1 MPATN
6 GDNSPSAGTST
17 AKGKGEL
24 DWLINSFAERIPG
37 ASSAIVVTTDG
48 LVLALSDGIVRDQA
62 DQLAAVTSGLASLT
76 TGAARCFDAGPVNQV
91 IIEMARGFL
100 FVTKVSDTSALAIMC
115 DPSCDI
121 GQIGYEMSLLVSR
134 IGQVLTPALRS
145 ELEPQGWPPP

>member
-1 MPATN
+1 MEPTAAN
-6 GDNSPSAGTST
+6 GEST
-17 AKGKGEL
+17 TTAGKGEL

-37 ASSAIVVTTDG
+37 ASSAIVVTIDG
-48 LVLALSDGIVRDQA
+48 LVLAISEGIARDQA

-121 GQIGYEMSLLVSR
+121 GQIGYEMSLLVNR
-134 IGQVLTPALRS
+134 IGKVLTPALRS
-145 ELEPQGWPPP
+145 ALEPQGWPPP